1 MTPFAGSLRKTWPLF
16 FLAAGTLAAALLGW
30 HIFSL
35 TQTMAKSRQS
45 ASDLILT
52 RGRALRQRLE
62 ASALQPPGG
71 KLEDLAFP
79 GPQSASEVRLVQVAL
94 YLGGRPLWVFPPG
107 TDASAPETPGPSAD
121 RVEHSGALW
130 VYTYGYADG
139 RCLSVVFELPE
150 YARQGSRVGLLTL
163 FESSSIL
170 GLLLLLGLLAWRIAQ
185 PLVGED
191 LGHEAPTARGSNGEP
206 STQAVVALFQQ
217 TLKELRRRTEELEE
231 LHHRERSRAED
242 GERMA
247 EALCENL
254 EAGYLRFGEDGHLSG
269 VNAAARGLLGL
280 QQVPRLGDE
289 ARQLLEGREGILK
302 VVEEVRSTRA
312 LALREEVPGA
322 PGLLLQVVGIPLF
335 NLLHQLKGYLIL
347 LRDQTGVYQMRR
359 TLREREALSRLG
371 EVAAGVAH
379 EVRNSLSTIST
390 RLRLLN
396 QDLPALGDNPSFK
409 ALSDEA
415 RNLEQVMQNLL
426 FFARPLPLERE
437 PVDLRQLLEEE
448 RHSVIAA
455 GGDMEIVVEGEAV
468 LAQVDREALA
478 RALRNLTR
486 NALEALSEGPEGGR
500 SLKLSVTRR
509 ADGMALVRVED
520 GGPGLPE
527 GADEAAFTPF
537 FSQKPGGTGL
547 GLAIARKIAREHG
560 GDLLYFPSGLGGAGF
575 ELSVP
580 EVPPRPA

>member
-1 MTPFAGSLRKTWPLF
+1 MTPFSGGSRKTWPLLL
-16 FLAAGTLAAALLGW
+16 LAAGALATALLGW

-35 TQTMAKSRQS
+35 TQALANNRQW
-45 ASDLILT
+45 AEDLVLV
-52 RGRALRQRLE
+52 RGRALRQRIE
-62 ASALQPPGG
+62 ASAFKPPGG
-71 KLEDLAFP
+71 RLEDPASP
-79 GPQSASEVRLVQVAL
+79 GPDGVSGALLIEAAL
-94 YLGGRPLWVFPPG
+94 YLGGRPLWVYPPG
-107 TDASAPETPGPSAD
+107 SVAPAPETPVPSVDHVA
-121 RVEHSGALW
+121 RSGALW
-130 VYTYGYADG
+130 VYTYGYPDG
-139 RCLSVVFELPE
+139 RCFSAGFELPE

-170 GLLLLLGLLAWRIAQ
+170 GLLLLLGLLAWRITR
-185 PLVGED
+185 PLGAEGLD
-191 LGHEAPTARGSNGEP
+191 HEIPSAKGSNGEP

-269 VNAAARGLLGL
+269 VNAAARSLLGL

-379 EVRNSLSTIST
+379 EVRNSLSTISA

-437 PVDLRQLLEEE
+437 PVDLHQLLEEE
-448 RHSVIAA
+448 RGSILALIAHA
-455 GGDMEIVVEGEAV
+455 DVVVEGEQILV
-468 LAQVDREALA
+468 QVDREAIS

-486 NALEALSEGPEGGR
+486 NSIEALAGTPAGR
-500 SLKLSVTRR
+500 PSLKLSTTRR
-509 ADGMALVRVED
+509 VDGMAVVRVED
-520 GGPGLPE
+520 SGPGLPE
-527 GADEAAFTPF
+527 GAAEAAFTPF

-560 GDLLYFPSGLGGAGF
+560 GDLVYFVSDLGGAGF

-580 EVPPRPA
+580 DAPPRPA